1 MPIRRGRIIGSAA
14 VLKTAARKGLQVRVL
29 SPPPFL
35 FNLMKM
41 SIVNGLTFLFGVLLF
56 AGGAAAQVQS
66 FGEVSFAVPDGWEY
80 SVDASGDHATL
91 STLQNGQVVALA
103 VFRPLR
109 STGNPDNDF
118 RAAWAKVARS
128 MQPPEPIYEH
138 KSLAGYQ
145 GRYGS
150 TNTPDNSQY
159 VYLCVLEA
167 GESVLPVL
175 VVTPDRQSF
184 NSLEPIVSLFVEGV
198 RRLPLKAQSPK
209 TNITIADLVGEW
221 HSSGD
226 SSLNYVTSSGA
237 YAGSSTVAHGVSYTI
252 ASNGSYKS
260 QFAGI
265 ANRQI
270 VRGNSIGTVEL
281 GSGTIGFRERGGR
294 LSRYHFVSYQ
304 TALNGATVLTL
315 LGDQYEANSAN
326 VSFYG
331 EKWVREPKQ

>member
-1 MPIRRGRIIGSAA
+1 MSRFA
-14 VLKTAARKGLQVRVL
+14 VLFCV
-29 SPPPFL
+29 F
-35 FNLMKM
+35 
-41 SIVNGLTFLFGVLLF
+41 LF
-56 AGGAAAQVQS
+56 AGSAAAQVQS
-66 FGEVSFAVPDGWEY
+66 FGEVSFAVPDGWDYGVE
-80 SVDASGDHATL
+80 ANGDHATL

-103 VFRPLR
+103 IFRPWR
-109 STGNPDNDF
+109 SSGNPDSDF
-118 RAAWAKVARS
+118 RAAWAKVVRS
-128 MQPPEPIYEH
+128 MLPPAPIYEH
-138 KSLAGYQ
+138 KSLAGYP

-150 TNTPDNSQY
+150 TNTDDNSQY
-159 VYLCVLEA
+159 VHLYALEA
-167 GESVLPVL
+167 GENVLPVL
-175 VVTPDRQSF
+175 LVTPNRQSF
-184 NSLEPIVSLFVEGV
+184 NSLEPLISLFVDGV
-198 RRLPLKAQSPK
+198 RQLPLKAQPPK
-209 TNITIADLVGEW
+209 ASITMGDLVGEW
-221 HSSGD
+221 RSSGD

-270 VRGNSIGTVEL
+270 VRGNSVGTVEL
-281 GSGTIGFRERGGR
+281 GPGTIGFRERGGK

-315 LGDQYEANSAN
+315 LGDQYEANPAN

>member
-1 MPIRRGRIIGSAA
+1 MRFA
-14 VLKTAARKGLQVRVL
+14 VLFWV
-29 SPPPFL
+29 F
-35 FNLMKM
+35 
-41 SIVNGLTFLFGVLLF
+41 LF

-80 SVDASGDHATL
+80 SVEASGDHATF
-91 STLQNGQVVALA
+91 STAQNGQVIALA

-109 STGNPDNDF
+109 SSGNPDNDF
-118 RAAWAKVARS
+118 RAAWAKDVRS
-128 MQPPEPIYEH
+128 MQPPEPVYEH

-150 TNTPDNSQY
+150 TNTPDNSHY

-167 GESVLPVL
+167 GEGVIPVL
-175 VVTPDRQSF
+175 VITPDRQTF
-184 NSLEPIVSLFVEGV
+184 NSLEPVISLFVEGV
-198 RRLPLKAQSPK
+198 RQLPLKAQLPK
-209 TNITIADLVGEW
+209 TSITIADLAGEW
-221 HSSGD
+221 RSSGD

-252 ASNGSYKS
+252 AADGSYKS

-265 ANRQI
+265 TNRQI
-270 VRGNSIGTVEL
+270 VRSNSVGTVEL
-281 GSGTIGFRERGGR
+281 GPGTIGFRERGGK

-315 LGDQYEANSAN
+315 LGDQYEANPAN

-331 EKWVREPKQ
+331 EKWVREPRH